1 MPLRCVS
8 QTGEPVYAFNHD
20 RFTWKRL
27 AEDNR
32 KDKHLFMSCCGR
44 AAIVKTSHCGTQFFA
59 HARRDGVNCPHE
71 SDAHLLAKDII
82 ARAIVEAGWQAETE
96 AVLSAHGLV
105 ADVLATKGKTRVAF
119 EVQWSRQTWEET
131 DKRHTA
137 YAKAGIRVMWL
148 FKQWSHPLSKEIPA
162 FRIVPNDSN
171 SFQVWV
177 WRDGHQYEKVS
188 APSQAVELHQF
199 IAGALS
205 AQLKWTPAIGLTVPV
220 IGRVKQTRC
229 RRGHITLMLAE
240 LELDVARV
248 LPTHPNPRVLLTTF
262 AGRPEFLRSA
272 SALAQFTERGL
283 YLDFGIRKVR
293 SSRFTEEFA
302 RYIQPLCSTCGV
314 DLDTYSKKEDPPTTA
329 TPFELSVTL
338 SPQLVDDMPSLR
350 RQLECWWFQDKLNYP
365 N

>member
-1 MPLRCVS
+1 
-8 QTGEPVYAFNHD
+8 
-20 RFTWKRL
+20 
-27 AEDNR
+27 
-32 KDKHLFMSCCGR
+32 
-44 AAIVKTSHCGTQFFA
+44 
-59 HARRDGVNCPHE
+59 
-71 SDAHLLAKDII
+71 
-82 ARAIVEAGWQAETE
+82 
-96 AVLSAHGLV
+96 LV

-205 AQLKWTPAIGLTVPV
+205 AQLKWMPAIGLTVPV
-220 IGRVKQTRC
+220 IGHVKRTRC
-229 RRGHITLMLAE
+229 RRGHGTDMLAE
-240 LELDVARV
+240 LELDVGSV
-248 LPTHPNPRVLLTTF
+248 LPCHPNPRVPVTSF
-262 AGRPEFLRSA
+262 AGWPEFLRSA

-293 SSRFTEEFA
+293 SSRFTDEFA
-302 RYIQPLCSTCGV
+302 RYIQPLCSTCGMG
-314 DLDTYSKKEDPPTTA
+314 LDTFHKKEDPPTTA

-338 SPQLVDDMPSLR
+338 SPQLLDDMRSLR
-350 RQLECWWFQDKLNYP
+350 RQLECWWFQDKLKYP